1 MYCVAQNVIRSTK
14 SFLIQAREELLEKE
28 STNSVK
34 DAAMEKLV
42 ADVLDDETKSDELGF
57 DIKSSEDEEKMEV
70 IFSLIMLMVMN

>member
-1 MYCVAQNVIRSTK
+1 M
-14 SFLIQAREELLEKE
+14 EKE

-70 IFSLIMLMVMN
+70 IFSLIMPR

>member
-1 MYCVAQNVIRSTK
+1 M
-14 SFLIQAREELLEKE
+14 IQAREELLEKE

-70 IFSLIMLMVMN
+70 IFFISPARGGGGSVHVFFFVL